1 MDGHICF
8 KKKRILSMET
18 LDPRICNEYDKL
30 LHDFNNISVD
40 SNTKLLKEIIDKLNN
55 LENKIDKIIT
65 EKDNIRNLENKI
77 DKIITEK
84 DNIRNLENKI
94 DKIITEKDIVHNLE
108 NKIDKIFTEKDNIIN
123 DLKDELTYFKE
134 ELKDLKNYK
143 NNNSKNNDY
152 FC

>member
-84 DNIRNLENKI
+84 D
-94 DKIITEKDIVHNLE
+94 IVHNLE

>member
-1 MDGHICF
+1 
-8 KKKRILSMET
+8 MET

-65 EKDNIRNLENKI
+65 EKDNI
-77 DKIITEK
+77 
-84 DNIRNLENKI
+84 
-94 DKIITEKDIVHNLE
+94 
-108 NKIDKIFTEKDNIIN
+108 IN

>member
-94 DKIITEKDIVHNLE
+94 DKI
-108 NKIDKIFTEKDNIIN
+108 FTEKDNIIN